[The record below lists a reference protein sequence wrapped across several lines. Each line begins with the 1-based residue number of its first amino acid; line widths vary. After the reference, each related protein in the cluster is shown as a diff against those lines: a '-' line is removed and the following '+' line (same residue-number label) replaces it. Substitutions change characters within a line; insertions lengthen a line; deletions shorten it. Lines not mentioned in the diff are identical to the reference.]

1 MKLRALSVS
10 TIETTPMRLRA
21 APAAQVKATLYIPAP
36 PAVSIEWLAA
46 ERNESGFKQAA
57 PPTRAVGIRSVMSVE
72 TPAEYILATQIHVK
86 RVGLLAQE
94 LLRRH
99 PALFSRVEPPV
110 LAEFASVHDAAKIAT
125 DPAFLAEHNLERPL
139 ADELTPHWGLLLKI
153 SRDAPNPLVE
163 KVNRVDHAVESAF
176 FDSRGI
182 APELATHYRL
192 IVEVADKVDRGMS
205 PLSRYEEMGKTAVPV
220 GEYLKT
226 SSNPRDQLVASL
238 AQGLE
243 ADYEKLI
250 PPTMNYL
257 DERPPRP

>member
-10 TIETTPMRLRA
+10 TFETALPRLRA
-21 APAAQVKATLYIPAP
+21 RPVTQLKSTLYIPAP
-36 PAVSIEWLAA
+36 TPVSLEALAA
-46 ERNESGFKQAA
+46 GQQESGFSMPA
-57 PPTRAVGIRSVMSVE
+57 PLRAVAIQSVMSVK
-72 TPAEYILATQIHVK
+72 TPAEYILATQIHVQ

-99 PALFSRVEPPV
+99 PGLFSRVEAPV
-110 LAEFASVHDAAKIAT
+110 LAEFASLHDAAKTTT
-125 DPAFLAEHNLERPL
+125 DAAFLAEHHLDRPL
-139 ADELTPHWGLLLKI
+139 ADELAAQWGSLLKV

-163 KVNRVDHAVESAF
+163 KLNRVDHAVENAF
-176 FDSRGI
+176 FASRGI
-182 APELATHYRL
+182 VPELAAHYRL

-205 PLSRYEEMGKTAVPV
+205 LLSRYEEMGKTAVPV

-226 SSNPRDQLVASL
+226 SSNPRDQLVAQL

-250 PPTMNYL
+250 PEKMNYHS
-257 DERPPRP
+257 ERPAR